1 MFLRR
6 GTFGGRDCLFTA
18 LHRHLLL
25 RVSFSLNKRAQRE
38 STGGRVDID
47 RWLREEERERERIRR
62 VAKPEGEGRKQLE
75 VLKVS
80 QPAAV
85 L

>member
-1 MFLRR
+1 MDE
-6 GTFGGRDCLFTA
+6 GGR
-18 LHRHLLL
+18 
-25 RVSFSLNKRAQRE
+25 
-38 STGGRVDID
+38 
-47 RWLREEERERERIRR
+47 ERKRERIRR